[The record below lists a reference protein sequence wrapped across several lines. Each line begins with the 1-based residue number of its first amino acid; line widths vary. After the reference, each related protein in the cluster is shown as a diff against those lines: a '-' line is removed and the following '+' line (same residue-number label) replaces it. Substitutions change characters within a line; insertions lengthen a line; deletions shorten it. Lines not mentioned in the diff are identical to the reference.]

1 MKYGVRYFEPMAMW
15 KNLPE
20 TCQSDQ
26 QRQTQVAKQ
35 AATSAHKCAQ
45 VRITSHNLAQDRTRS
60 GALRSRALRSRALRS
75 IVGVF
80 HGVSLALVHQPEGR
94 DYTYPYVV
102 SIVSFYVSMVFH
114 SHLLTPRR
122 RFCTYPYVVSI
133 ASWYV
138 MTFGA
143 ATLLRECEL
152 VPCPAVSPDGSPSC
166 Q

>member
-60 GALRSRALRSRALRS
+60 GALRSRAIRSRALRS

-80 HGVSLALVHQPEGR
+80 HGVSLALVHQPEGC

-102 SIVSFYVSMVFH
+102 SFGPLCVSMVFP
-114 SHLLTPRR
+114 SHLLTNKRL
-122 RFCTYPYVVSI
+122 F
-133 ASWYV
+133 
-138 MTFGA
+138 F
-143 ATLLRECEL
+143 L
-152 VPCPAVSPDGSPSC
+152 SP
-166 Q
+166 